1 MLDLFAKSMFVATRV
16 APLTGLAGSGDLRSP
31 RRLRGDVTK
40 KKSVSGNE
48 AHRHRLSPGVEK
60 RSRAGPAD

>member
-31 RRLRGDVTK
+31 LSLKVDVTK
-40 KKSVSGNE
+40 KKSVSGNK
-48 AHRHRLSPGVEK
+48 AHRQRLSANADK